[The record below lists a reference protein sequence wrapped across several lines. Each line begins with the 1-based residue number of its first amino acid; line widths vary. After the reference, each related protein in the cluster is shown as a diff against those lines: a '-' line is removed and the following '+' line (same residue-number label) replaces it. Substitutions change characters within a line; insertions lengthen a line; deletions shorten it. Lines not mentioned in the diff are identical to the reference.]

1 MYTCV
6 TAIPPNAAN
15 PKGNIMQTTKSS
27 KSAKTTVAAQPVVVV
42 PPQATQLSYSLNPVA
57 KPNPRTNAQSGQAS
71 NTQAAWQAVAACILA
86 NNGVATHAQLT
97 EALAAVG
104 LQFKTYVP
112 YFTSRCKWL
121 VIAK

>member
-1 MYTCV
+1 
-6 TAIPPNAAN
+6 
-15 PKGNIMQTTKSS
+15 MQTTKSS
-27 KSAKTTVAAQPVVVV
+27 KSAKTTQPAVVV
-42 PPQATQLSYSLNPVA
+42 PPQATQLSYSLNPAA

-112 YFTSRCKWL
+112 YFTTRCKWL
-121 VIAK
+121 VVAK